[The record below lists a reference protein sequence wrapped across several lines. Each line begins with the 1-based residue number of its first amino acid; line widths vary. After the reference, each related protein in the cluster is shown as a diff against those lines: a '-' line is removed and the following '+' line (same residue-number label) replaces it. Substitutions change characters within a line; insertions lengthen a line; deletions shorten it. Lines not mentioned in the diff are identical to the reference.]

1 VRARP
6 HARIAARCAALL
18 AAGLGASGCAVD
30 ARTGLAMGQPLAPPG
45 RAATPYTAALECLD
59 GQMARQPRARDALA
73 IAAGTIPD
81 ATGRLS
87 PGLRDMVTAAFVR
100 ANRLSRAL
108 VPTEALTLSQVPVQ
122 NTGSV
127 TAGTGTII
135 AAGDAP
141 SGRNMLQVHGSL
153 SQADRAVQGQTM
165 QAGIGFGENMFGI
178 SQNSDIANVGI
189 DLHLTVADTRQI
201 LYSVSN
207 AMTVRN
213 RSRGANADFS
223 IRNVG
228 VNLEI
233 AFDEREG
240 LHQAVRTLVEL
251 SVLELIGQWAQVP
264 YWHCLQTDRANP
276 AVMRQI
282 AAWYRALGP
291 GELDAWMRRHLAAIG
306 YVVPPAPASATPAI
320 GAFQQD
326 HGLVPNGQPTFETF
340 AALMDARLDR
350 TPGATGAVAAAVVPP
365 PMPPPEPAGPI
376 GLRLAVV
383 ETGIAEPLLQLTV
396 EPDRVAWL
404 ACWYRDE
411 EGGVWRILPSRHQPE
426 PQAGPTPPLRI
437 PPAVGARPVI
447 QPTRPAPGLGF
458 LCAARERDWAGGVPA
473 RFWGNDLTR
482 LPGVDFESLGAAL
495 RAAGG
500 TVTETSRGGLHARWI
515 RLEGAR

>member
-1 VRARP
+1 LSAPRL
-6 HARIAARCAALL
+6 ARIAARCAALL
-18 AAGLGASGCAVD
+18 AVALGAAGCDVD
-30 ARTGLAMGQPLAPPG
+30 ARTGLAAAQPLAPPG
-45 RAATPYTAALECLD
+45 RAATPFTAALECLD
-59 GQMARQPRARDALA
+59 GQMARQPRPRGNLT

-100 ANRLSRAL
+100 ANRSSRAL
-108 VPTEALTLSQVPVQ
+108 VPVEALTLSQVPVL
-122 NTGSV
+122 GPGAV
-127 TAGTGTII
+127 TAGTGTVI

-153 SQADRAVQGQTM
+153 SQADRQVQGQTT
-165 QAGIGFGENMFGI
+165 QAGLGFSENLFGI

-228 VNLEI
+228 VNIEI

-264 YWHCLQTDRANP
+264 YWHCLQTDRGNP
-276 AVMRQI
+276 AVIRQI

-291 GELDAWMRRHLAAIG
+291 RELDEWMRRHLAEIG
-306 YVVPPAPASATPAI
+306 YLVPQAPASAAPAI
-320 GAFQQD
+320 GSFQQD
-326 HGLVPNGQPTFETF
+326 NGLVPNGQPTFETF

-350 TPGATGAVAAAVVPP
+350 TPGATAAIAAATVPP
-365 PMPPPEPAGPI
+365 PMPPPEAAGTI
-376 GLRLAVV
+376 RLRLTVT
-383 ETGIAEPLLQLTV
+383 ETALAEPLLQLAA

-411 EGGVWRILPSRHQPE
+411 DGAVWRVLPSRHQPDQ
-426 PQAGPTPPLRI
+426 PVGPTPALRI
-437 PPAVGARPVI
+437 PPAVGLRPVI
-447 QPTRPAPGLGF
+447 QPTRAVPGLGF
-458 LCAARERDWAGGVPA
+458 LCAARSSDWAGSLPA
-473 RFWGNDLTR
+473 RFWGSDLTR
-482 LPGVDFESLGAAL
+482 LPDVDFASLAAAL

-500 TVTETSRGGLHARWI
+500 TVTEIGRGALHAGWI
-515 RLEGAR
+515 RLEAPR